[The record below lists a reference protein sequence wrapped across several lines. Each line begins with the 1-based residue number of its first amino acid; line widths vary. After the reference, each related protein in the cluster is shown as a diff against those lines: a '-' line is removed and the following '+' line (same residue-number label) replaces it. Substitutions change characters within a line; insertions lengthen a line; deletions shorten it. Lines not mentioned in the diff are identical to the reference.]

1 MKIKVMFLIGSLT
14 IFFTQ
19 ICFSQEEIPVV
30 MATSTLVDIKE
41 DHNLIKNA
49 WTIAPEEKLDVYT
62 TSAKVVTFYT
72 DVDSISFKVKPHN
85 TYNFIVLLNK
95 KDSARTR
102 IVWEPS
108 RLDILKAG
116 SKYNLFDNRFIP
128 NFSYQSQEN
137 PNLIRIRKELKLDSI
152 AGNGSELSQIFNLL
166 HWADNVVEHDGS
178 SSNPT
183 LQNAIDLLK
192 ICKTE
197 NRGLNCR
204 MLATFLNE
212 CYLAMGIKSR
222 YVTCMPKETD
232 FEDCHVIN
240 MVFSTDL
247 NKWIWIDPTFGAYLM
262 DGDGN
267 LLGIEEVR
275 EKFINEEQVVLNA
288 DANWNRTYLQTK
300 QHYLGFYMP
309 KNLYRLTTPL
319 ISEYNAETVEK
330 GKEISFVELIPLDA
344 LEQTP
349 QKEVILNKE
358 SGVTRIYYKTNNP
371 ELFWAKPN

>member
-1 MKIKVMFLIGSLT
+1 MKIKVKFLIGSL
-14 IFFTQ
+14 IILFTQ

-95 KDSARTR
+95 KDTARTR

-116 SKYNLFDNRFIP
+116 SKYNLSDTRFIP

-192 ICKTE
+192 ICKAE

-247 NKWIWIDPTFGAYLM
+247 NKWIWIDPTFGAFLM

-300 QHYLGFYMP
+300 EHYLGFYMP

>member
-1 MKIKVMFLIGSLT
+1 MLLIFGLCCFNLSAQQSLAV
-14 IFFTQ
+14 INAN
-19 ICFSQEEIPVV
+19 SL
-30 MATSTLVDIKE
+30 SVDIRE
-41 DHNLIKNA
+41 DETLQKNA
-49 WTIAPEEKLDVYT
+49 WTIAPELNLDVFT
-62 TSAKVVTFYT
+62 TSAEMVTFYT
-72 DVDSISFKVKPHN
+72 DVDSISFKIERNKTYDFVILVKE
-85 TYNFIVLLNK
+85 

-116 SKYNLFDNRFIP
+116 REYNLSDDRFIP
-128 NFSYQSQEN
+128 NFSYQSKEN
-137 PNLIRIRKELKLDSI
+137 PNLVRIRKELKLDSI
-152 AGNGSELSQIFNLL
+152 AGDGSELSQIFNLL

-192 ICKTE
+192 ICRAD

-204 MLATFLNE
+204 MLATLLNE

-232 FEDCHVIN
+232 FDDCHVIN

-275 EKFINEEQVVLNA
+275 EKLINEEQVILNA
-288 DANWNRTYLQTK
+288 DANWNRTSLVTK

-309 KNLYRLTTPL
+309 KNLYRLSTPL
-319 ISEYNAETVEK
+319 VSEYNAETSEK
-330 GKEISFVELIPLDA
+330 GKEIIFVELLPLDG

-349 QKEVILNKE
+349 QKEVIMDKE
-358 SGVTRIYYKTNNP
+358 SGVTRVYYKTNNP
-371 ELFWAKPN
+371 ALFWSKPE